1 MKRILIAA
9 CAVPFTALLAGCTSP
24 GYYYDTGAYYEP
36 APVVRY
42 DTYYYP
48 GRRYY
53 PRDYGTYYRGYYGP
67 RYYHHGYY
75 RR

>member
-9 CAVPFTALLAGCTSP
+9 CAVSFTALLAGCTSP

-53 PRDYGTYYRGYYGP
+53 YRDYGTYRPYHRSYYR
-67 RYYHHGYY
+67 HDYY